1 MQFFKKILNKFNGLY
16 FKQEYL
22 CLTRELLQQSLYIY
36 IIDKKRVIKDIA
48 NHHLFIGYS
57 PLVLAFPFYKEIDL
71 SSKENI
77 DILFSDHQLF
87 PNDIIIAKDALA
99 MLSLKKIHEQA
110 LGKSFFYYYEGIN
123 GTHQFISPVYQLVI
137 EMQNRLYNK
146 RPGNVYLAG
155 NLLKQVQIA
164 YSIPRII
171 SLVTVEDHNLF
182 NLFPTDLHG
191 QISDDHYIISLR
203 QGGKAAQ
210 QVEMTKKILV
220 TEIDPSF
227 YKTVY
232 SLGKNHMQEFKT
244 KDQFPF
250 GDSFSDILKLPLPR
264 SAVCF
269 CELELQ
275 QSFDHG
281 IHRFFLFKIINKRKT
296 AGKTATLAHIHTVYA
311 TWRHNKGL
319 SGNYLL
325 R

>member
-1 MQFFKKILNKFNGLY
+1 MQFLKKVLNKLNGLY

-22 CLTRELLQQSLYIY
+22 CLTKELLQQPLYVF
-36 IIDKKRVIKDIA
+36 IIVDNRVIKDIT

-57 PLVLAFPFYKEIDL
+57 PLVIAFPFYKEIDL

-77 DILFSDHQLF
+77 DILFRDHQLF

-99 MLSLKKIHEQA
+99 MISLKKIHEQA
-110 LGKSFFYYYEGIN
+110 LGSSFFYYEGIN

-171 SLVTVEDHNLF
+171 SLVTVEHHNLF

-203 QGGKAAQ
+203 QGGKAVQ

-250 GDSFSDILKLPLPR
+250 DNSFSDIMKLPLPR

-269 CELELQ
+269 RELELQ

-281 IHRFFLFKIINKRKT
+281 LHRFFLFKIINKRKT